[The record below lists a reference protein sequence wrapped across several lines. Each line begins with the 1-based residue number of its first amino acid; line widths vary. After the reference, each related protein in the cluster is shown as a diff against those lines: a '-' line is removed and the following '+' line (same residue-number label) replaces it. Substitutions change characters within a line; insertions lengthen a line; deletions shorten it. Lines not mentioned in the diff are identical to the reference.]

1 MCDLVPSLEALN
13 AIDTSNVER
22 GQTRQTSS
30 ASILFGHCKPEESSN
45 AKSLKYPGPYSI
57 HTTRADRNPWIQGV
71 LNVKSQKKYDQDN
84 HLGLGQV
91 RTLFLRSLT
100 ACDFAA
106 SAALAEA
113 RRASRA
119 SFSACRAVAAALAVL
134 ERRLGRLAGRSAC
147 WAASCFAAFSAACA
161 LLSCSCTPKHLLR
174 ADGRCF

>member
-1 MCDLVPSLEALN
+1 M
-13 AIDTSNVER
+13 
-22 GQTRQTSS
+22 
-30 ASILFGHCKPEESSN
+30 
-45 AKSLKYPGPYSI
+45 
-57 HTTRADRNPWIQGV
+57 
-71 LNVKSQKKYDQDN
+71 KSQKKYDQDN

-119 SFSACRAVAAALAVL
+119 SFSACRAVAAALL
-134 ERRLGRLAGRSAC
+134 SSSAAWDAC
-147 WAASCFAAFSAACA
+147 RPLSLLAASCFAAFSAACA